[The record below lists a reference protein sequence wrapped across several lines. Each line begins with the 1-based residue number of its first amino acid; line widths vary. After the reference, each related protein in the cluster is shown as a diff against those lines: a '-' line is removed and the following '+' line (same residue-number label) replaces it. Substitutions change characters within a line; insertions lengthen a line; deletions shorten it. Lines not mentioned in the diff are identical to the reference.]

1 MAKRPCVFCQG
12 EVETPA
18 NPVRALGAFPA
29 KLRAAVRGLSPDA
42 VVWRPSSREWAI
54 KEVVR
59 HLADVEMVYGAR
71 FRAMLAEEDPLLL
84 TLDQD
89 RWAAGL
95 GYIKDNFGDAL
106 DFFAVLRRWNLLI
119 IKRAGPR
126 NWERSGRHARFGRV
140 TVRQILDHMAHH
152 DANHLKQVVAI
163 KSTLPRR
170 GLRRRRS

>member
-18 NPVRALGAFPA
+18 NPVRVLEAFPA
-29 KLRAAVRGLSPDA
+29 KLRAAVRGLSPEA
-42 VVWRPSSREWAI
+42 VVWRPSPREWAI

-59 HLADVEMVYGAR
+59 HLGDVEMVYGAR

-84 TLDQD
+84 AFDQD

-95 GYIKDNFGDAL
+95 GYVKDNFGGAL
-106 DFFAVLRRWNLLI
+106 DLFATLRQWNLLI

-126 NWERSGRHARFGRV
+126 NWERGGRHARYGRV
-140 TVRQILDHMAHH
+140 TVRQILEHVVHH
-152 DANHLKQVVAI
+152 DANHLKQILAL
-163 KSTLPRR
+163 KSALPRGGR
-170 GLRRRRS
+170 KRRRS